1 MTKKQK
7 EKLIVEL
14 KEVVLNNGFSI
25 DRFGSYQ
32 KDVDNNRF
40 KVKFMDINLRF
51 EVKSTKVKG
60 STWFKIFSTPIVNIV
75 PSVLNERLKVR
86 TRGL

>member
-14 KEVVLNNGFSI
+14 KEVVLNNGFCI

-32 KDVDNNRF
+32 KEVDNSKF

-60 STWFKIFSTPIVNIV
+60 STWFKIFSTPIVKVV
-75 PSVLNERLKVR
+75 PSEFNDKLKVR
-86 TRGL
+86 TGRL